1 MSIDVTFFET
11 TLFSLSFIVTSQGE
25 DDDLLVYS
33 ISSPVPTPTL
43 ALVKPPIIQVYS
55 QDQNPPISSPTL
67 ATSSSNLVHSDDLLI
82 AFRKGK
88 RQCAHPISSFVLYNH
103 LSSFS
108 CTFIASLDSISF
120 PNIVYE
126 DLSHPSWHNAMV
138 DECWL

>member
-11 TLFSLSFIVTSQGE
+11 TLFSLSFTVTSQGE

-43 ALVKPPIIQVYS
+43 ALVKPPIIHVYS
-55 QDQNPPISSPTL
+55 QHQNPPISSPTL
-67 ATSSSNLVHSDDLLI
+67 ATSSSNLVHSDDLMI

-88 RQCAHPISSFVLYNH
+88 RQCAHPISSFVPYNH

-120 PNIVYE
+120 PNTVYE